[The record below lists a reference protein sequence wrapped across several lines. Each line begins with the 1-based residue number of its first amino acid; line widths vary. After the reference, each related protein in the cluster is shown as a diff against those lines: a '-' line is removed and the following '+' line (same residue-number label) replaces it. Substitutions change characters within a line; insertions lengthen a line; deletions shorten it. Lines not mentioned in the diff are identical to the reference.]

1 MKSSSKFVWAPQLL
15 QLKFFFFMRRS
26 DIFYCMHWLIYTK
39 ILTINFLDEQ
49 VYEFVMMLNKAMIQN
64 DGEREEEYGG
74 VVNLS
79 SECQ

>member
-1 MKSSSKFVWAPQLL
+1 MGSSTTSIEI
-15 QLKFFFFMRRS
+15 FFFMRRS
-26 DIFYCMHWLIYTK
+26 DKFYCMHWLIYTK

-64 DGEREEEYGG
+64 DGEQEEEYGG

>member
-1 MKSSSKFVWAPQLL
+1 
-15 QLKFFFFMRRS
+15 
-26 DIFYCMHWLIYTK
+26 MHWLIYTK

>member
-1 MKSSSKFVWAPQLL
+1 MGSSTTSIEIL
-15 QLKFFFFMRRS
+15 
-26 DIFYCMHWLIYTK
+26 HWLIYTK
-39 ILTINFLDEQ
+39 IFTINFLDEQ
-49 VYEFVMMLNKAMIQN
+49 VYEFVMMLNKATIQN

>member
-1 MKSSSKFVWAPQLL
+1 MGSSTTSIEI
-15 QLKFFFFMRRS
+15 FFFMRRS
-26 DIFYCMHWLIYTK
+26 DKFYCTHWLIYTK

>member
-1 MKSSSKFVWAPQLL
+1 MNK
-15 QLKFFFFMRRS
+15 
-26 DIFYCMHWLIYTK
+26 
-39 ILTINFLDEQ
+39 
-49 VYEFVMMLNKAMIQN
+49 FVMMLNKAMIQN